1 MSSNGDF
8 ELAMAADLADLG
20 GWVLRILTVIW
31 GS

>member
-1 MSSNGDF
+1 MSGF
-8 ELAMAADLADLG
+8 ELAMVADLADLG